1 MMTKKVIVL
10 DYNKRKLAFVSRDE
24 WFAKYGIYDKNG
36 CFTKIATG
44 APIIKNIDGTY
55 YQLDLLASICISGK
69 EILDEYIRSVKSP
82 ADDTSRVL
90 FIWR

>member
-1 MMTKKVIVL
+1 MTKKIVVL
-10 DYNKRKLAFVSRDE
+10 DYKKRKTAAIDRNE
-24 WFAKYGIYDKNG
+24 WFEKYGVYDKNG
-36 CFTKIATG
+36 CFSKIAQG

-55 YQLDLLASICISGK
+55 YLLDVLVSICISGK
-69 EILDEYIRSVKSP
+69 EILDDYIRSMKSP